1 MQLKLMLTLTIKYFL
16 KRTKAYEQI
25 LEELI
30 KLVKI
35 EQLKT
40 LLYINKLF

>member
-1 MQLKLMLTLTIKYFL
+1 MFTLTTKYFL

-35 EQLKT
+35 EQKKNT
-40 LLYINKLF
+40 PTQQ